1 MKILSGKVL
10 AVAVAAAL
18 FQPAYAHH
26 SAAAFNTDTEV
37 TVTGVVTEYSFRN
50 PHVYMT
56 LEVTQEDGSKIITAR
71 LENANTTGKF
81 STPKSVLVDTVIFLL
96 SHYRTTCCTASRG
109 TRSSLKDVHFLYR

>member
-37 TVTGVVTEYSFRN
+37 TVTGVVTE
-50 PHVYMT
+50 
-56 LEVTQEDGSKIITAR
+56 
-71 LENANTTGKF
+71 
-81 STPKSVLVDTVIFLL
+81 
-96 SHYRTTCCTASRG
+96 
-109 TRSSLKDVHFLYR
+109 